1 MAEFKYA
8 AKEPGG
14 ATVEG
19 TIQAENKA
27 DAVAELRKKN
37 LIVLK
42 LNAGGGK
49 KKGFS
54 FGGSGDGGKASGSK
68 SSGGNNGAARAKK
81 TEVVIFTRQ
90 LSTMVGAGLS
100 LLESLEVLGYQAD
113 SKGMQATCRS
123 LVESVRGGSDLSAAM
138 ERCPKAFTPLYVS
151 MVKAGEVSG
160 QMDIILDR
168 LADYME
174 SAEELNREIKSAMTY
189 PVISMVL
196 VLGITM
202 FLMMGVVPTFKK
214 VFDSLDADLPG
225 ITQFVLNLSNFLRGN
240 AALVIGGM
248 VVFGVATVMFKRT
261 QTGTRF
267 FDHLLLKLPVFGTL
281 FQKVCLARFSR
292 TFATLVRSG
301 VPIMATLDIVA
312 ATSGNWVLTKA
323 VLASRD
329 SVRNGNLLSEPLA
342 NEKIFPPMVTRM
354 IAIGER
360 TGALEALLE
369 KIAEFYDRQVKA
381 QVKAL
386 TSLIEPLLISFMGVI
401 VGGVVLAI
409 FMPILNMVSQLG
421 NNG

>member
-8 AKEPGG
+8 AKDPGG
-14 ATVEG
+14 TTVEG
-19 TIQAENKA
+19 TIQAATKA

-37 LIVLK
+37 LIILK
-42 LNAGGGK
+42 LDAGSARRNPFQK
-49 KKGFS
+49 AEQENSHKGRTA
-54 FGGSGDGGKASGSK
+54 ASRA
-68 SSGGNNGAARAKK
+68 GAKAKK
-81 TEVVIFTRQ
+81 EEIVIFTRQ
-90 LSTMVGAGLS
+90 LATMVGAGLS
-100 LLESLEVLGYQAD
+100 LLEALEVLGHQAD
-113 SKGMQATCRS
+113 SRGMQSTCDL
-123 LVESVRGGSDLSAAM
+123 LVETVRGGSDLSAAM
-138 ERCPKAFTPLYVS
+138 ELAPKSFTPLYIS

-174 SAEELNREIKSAMTY
+174 AAEELSREIKSAMTY
-189 PVISMVL
+189 PIISMVL
-196 VLGITM
+196 VIGITM
-202 FLMMGVVPTFKK
+202 FLMMGVVPTFKN
-214 VFDSLDADLPG
+214 VFDSLDTDLPA
-225 ITQFVLNLSNFLRGN
+225 ITQFVLDMSNFLRGN
-240 AALVIGGM
+240 MALVLGGM
-248 VVFGVATVMFKRT
+248 FAFVVGTVMFKKT
-261 QTGTRF
+261 TTGQKF
-267 FDHLLLKLPVFGTL
+267 FDVLMLKLPVFGVL

-329 SVRNGNLLSEPLA
+329 SVRNGNLLSEPLTQ
-342 NEKIFPPMVTRM
+342 EKIFPPMVTRM

-369 KIAEFYDRQVKA
+369 KIAEFYDSQVKA

-409 FMPILNMVSQLG
+409 FMPILNMVSNLSGQ
-421 NNG
+421 

>member
-8 AKEPGG
+8 AKNAGG

-19 TIQAENKA
+19 TIEADNKA
-27 DAVAELRKKN
+27 EAVAELRKKN
-37 LIVLK
+37 LIILK
-42 LNAGGGK
+42 LNQGGSRKLPFSSGK
-49 KKGFS
+49 KAVDKTDK
-54 FGGSGDGGKASGSK
+54 SGRSRVSV
-68 SSGGNNGAARAKK
+68 KK
-81 TEVVIFTRQ
+81 EEVVIFTRQ
-90 LSTMVGAGLS
+90 LATMVGAGLS
-100 LLESLEVLGYQAD
+100 LLESLEVLGYQAE
-113 SKGMQATCRS
+113 SKGMQKTCEI
-123 LVESVRGGSDLSAAM
+123 LVASVRGGSDLSMSM
-138 ERCPKAFTPLYVS
+138 ELCPKVFSGLYVS

-160 QMDIILDR
+160 QMDIILNR

-174 SAEELNREIKSAMTY
+174 AAEELSREIKSAMTY

-196 VLGITM
+196 VLGITA
-202 FLMMGVVPTFKK
+202 FLMMGVVPTFKN
-214 VFDSLDADLPG
+214 VFESMDADLPA
-225 ITQFVLNLSNFLRGN
+225 ITQFVLDMSNFLRGN
-240 AALVIGGM
+240 AIAVGIVTFGGSIGL
-248 VVFGVATVMFKRT
+248 VMFHKTVLGQRT
-261 QTGTRF
+261 
-267 FDHLLLKLPVFGTL
+267 FDRILLKLPVFGTL

-292 TFATLVRSG
+292 TFSTLVRSG

-342 NEKIFPPMVTRM
+342 EEKIFPPMVTRM

-369 KIAEFYDRQVKA
+369 KIAEFYDSQVKA

-409 FMPILNMVSQLG
+409 FMPILDMVSNLQS
-421 NNG
+421 